1 MLLCGWHA
9 LYTARCINGR
19 LIDVYPEACRPPPPL
34 YAPSN
39 VRAPHR
45 SRFFSA
51 SPHFSVLPIS
61 PLRFACVCLLADEAL
76 FYEHVQKYD
85 LRFATGD
92 EFASRLE
99 IFANKV

>member
-1 MLLCGWHA
+1 
-9 LYTARCINGR
+9 
-19 LIDVYPEACRPPPPL
+19 
-34 YAPSN
+34 
-39 VRAPHR
+39 
-45 SRFFSA
+45 
-51 SPHFSVLPIS
+51 
-61 PLRFACVCLLADEAL
+61 LLADEAL